1 MKGLTY
7 SGGVDES
14 RKYTYYRCR
23 GHTPYIALKDLE
35 ETGTI
40 VALLCGI
47 DIGYEICYTV
57 TLDSNFRV
65 TKY

>member
-14 RKYTYYRCR
+14 RKYRCR

-35 ETGTI
+35 ETGTV